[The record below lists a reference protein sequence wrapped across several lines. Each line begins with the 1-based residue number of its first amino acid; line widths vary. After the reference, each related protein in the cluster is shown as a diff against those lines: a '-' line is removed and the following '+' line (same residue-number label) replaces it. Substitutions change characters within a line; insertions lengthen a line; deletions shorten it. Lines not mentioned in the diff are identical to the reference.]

1 MARSGCAYHH
11 AMPPGARAELPRRA
25 EGDERAVRCALGR
38 GAKKKTEDKDEAGA
52 AKEDKAGA
60 AAGGP
65 ARASPKKTAPK
76 DEGTAAKAKASPK
89 TAVPKDEVIEVK
101 DMKKAQVHIGG
112 LCARVRGTRRGQ
124 KVSHYRMLSGCT
136 SVKPRAGPSQT
147 QTLANPEK
155 QETKLNAR
163 RCAHFGAQDAPGRT
177 CALRCNI
184 QGCCLFLKIQ
194 CTVAR
199 GVASTVWCDS
209 ANRRLQ
215 DAAIELIT
223 NMTRRRARSGAKQTP
238 RIMSKSPPASARAER
253 LANRQQRGRE
263 EGSWC
268 SPSFSLTLLQ
278 KHLRLWPKSARSR
291 HKKSEKYPHLCSPLT
306 RLCYC
311 GKKAH
316 AAGSSQKFPM
326 LCSKYARALTLEN
339 ALWNDLSGGC
349 RGHQLR

>member
-1 MARSGCAYHH
+1 VARSGCACHH
-11 AMPPGARAELPRRA
+11 AMLPGARAELPRRA
-25 EGDERAVRCALGR
+25 EGAERAVRGALGR

-52 AKEDKAGA
+52 ATEDKTGA

-76 DEGTAAKAKASPK
+76 DEVTAAKAKASPK

-101 DMKKAQVHIGG
+101 DIKEDKAQVYNGG
-112 LCARVRGTRRGQ
+112 LCARVGGTRRGQ
-124 KVSHYRMLSGCT
+124 RKSLSRMLSGRT

-155 QETKLNAR
+155 QETTLNVATR

-177 CALRCNI
+177 CALRRNI
-184 QGCCLFLKIQ
+184 QGCFLFLKIQ

-199 GVASTVWCDS
+199 GVVSTVWCDS

-215 DAAIELIT
+215 DAAIERIT
-223 NMTRRRARSGAKQTP
+223 NVTRRRARSGAKQTP
-238 RIMSKSPPASARAER
+238 RTMSKSPPASARAER
-253 LANRQQRGRE
+253 LAHRQQRGGE

-268 SPSFSLTLLQ
+268 SPSFSLTRLQ

-291 HKKSEKYPHLCSPLT
+291 HRKSEKCPLLCSPLT
-306 RLCYC
+306 RLQR
-311 GKKAH
+311 H
-316 AAGSSQKFPM
+316 VLLRQK
-326 LCSKYARALTLEN
+326 
-339 ALWNDLSGGC
+339 
-349 RGHQLR
+349 